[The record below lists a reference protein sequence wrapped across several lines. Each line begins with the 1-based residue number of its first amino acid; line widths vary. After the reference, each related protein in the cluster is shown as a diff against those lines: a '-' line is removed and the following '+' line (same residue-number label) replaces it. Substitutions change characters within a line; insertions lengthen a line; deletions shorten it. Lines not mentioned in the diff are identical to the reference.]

1 LYKNQGVKKMEE
13 QIQTIQ
19 AREILDSRG
28 NPTLE
33 VDLYLKGGWFGRA
46 AVPSGASTGAF
57 EAVELRDGDKKRYLG
72 RGVLEAV
79 KNVNEILA
87 PELSGNSVLDQKDL
101 DLKMIEL
108 DGTANKSRLGA
119 NAILGVSLAA
129 ARAAA
134 NMLDLPLYRYIG
146 GLTASL
152 LPVPFM
158 NILNGGEHADNN
170 MDIQEFMIVPLGAE
184 TFSRALQ
191 MGTEVFHQL
200 KKILQTRGLNTNVG
214 DEGGFAPN
222 LESSEAALELIVEAI
237 TSAGY
242 RPGEDISLALDPAAS
257 EFYRD
262 GSYHLEGNTYSN
274 EEIIAYY
281 QDLVKRFPLIS
292 IEDGLDEEDWTGWR
306 SMTAAL
312 GEKIKIIGDDLF
324 VTKPERL
331 KRGIDSE
338 TANSILIKLNQ
349 IGTLSETLETI
360 FMADSAGYSWMIS
373 HRSGETDDSFIADL
387 AVGTGAGMI
396 KTGAPSRIDRVAKYN
411 QLLRIE
417 EQLGRSAVYAGRAI
431 IKQ

>member
-1 LYKNQGVKKMEE
+1 MEE
-13 QIQTIQ
+13 RIHTIK

-33 VDLYLKGGWFGRA
+33 VDIQLEGGWTGRA

-57 EAVELRDGDKKRYLG
+57 EAVELRDGDDNRYQG
-72 RGVLEAV
+72 KGVLAAV
-79 KNVNEILA
+79 RHVNEILA
-87 PELSGNSVLDQKDL
+87 PELNGQSVLDQKEL
-101 DLKMIEL
+101 DLLMIAL

-134 NMLDLPLYRYIG
+134 NMLDQPLFRYLG
-146 GLTASL
+146 GLKASL
-152 LPVPFM
+152 MPVPFM

-184 TFSRALQ
+184 TFSHALQ

-200 KKILQTRGLNTNVG
+200 KKILQARGLNTNVG

-222 LESSEAALELIVEAI
+222 LESSEAALELIIEAI
-237 TSAGY
+237 SAAGY
-242 RPGEDISLALDPAAS
+242 SPGDQVCLALDAAAS

-262 GSYHLEGNTYSN
+262 GSYHLEGRVYSAHDL
-274 EEIIAYY
+274 IDYY
-281 QDLVKRFPLIS
+281 RSLAKRFPLIS
-292 IEDGLDEEDWTGWR
+292 IEDGLDEEDWQGWR
-306 SMTAAL
+306 AL
-312 GEKIKIIGDDLF
+312 TELMGRETMLIGDDLF
-324 VTKPERL
+324 VTNPERL
-331 KRGIDSE
+331 SRGISSE

-360 FMADSAGYSWMIS
+360 SMASRSGYSCMIS
-373 HRSGETDDSFIADL
+373 HRSGETEDSFIADL
-387 AVGTGAGMI
+387 AVGTSAGMI
-396 KTGAPSRIDRVAKYN
+396 KTGAPSRVDRVAKYN

-417 EQLGRSAVYAGRAI
+417 EQLGRAACYAGKS
-431 IKQ
+431 IKKA

>member
-1 LYKNQGVKKMEE
+1 MEE
-13 QIQTIQ
+13 RIHTIK

-33 VDLYLKGGWFGRA
+33 VDIQLEGGWTGRA

-57 EAVELRDGDKKRYLG
+57 EAVELRDGDDHRYQG
-72 RGVLEAV
+72 KGVLAAV
-79 KNVNEILA
+79 RHVNEILA
-87 PELSGNSVLDQKDL
+87 PELNGQSVLDQKEL
-101 DLKMIEL
+101 DLLMIAL

-134 NMLDLPLYRYIG
+134 NMLGQPLFRYLG
-146 GLTASL
+146 GLKASL

-184 TFSRALQ
+184 TFSHALQ

-200 KKILQTRGLNTNVG
+200 KKILQARGLNTNVG

-222 LESSEAALELIVEAI
+222 LESSEAALDLIIEAI
-237 TSAGY
+237 SAAGY
-242 RPGEDISLALDPAAS
+242 SPGDQICLALDAAAS

-262 GSYHLEGNTYSN
+262 GSYHLEGRVYSAHDL
-274 EEIIAYY
+274 IDYY
-281 QDLVKRFPLIS
+281 RSLAKRFPLIS
-292 IEDGLDEEDWTGWR
+292 IEDGLDEEDWQGWR
-306 SMTAAL
+306 AL
-312 GEKIKIIGDDLF
+312 TELMGRETMLIGDDLF
-324 VTKPERL
+324 VTNPERL
-331 KRGIDSE
+331 SRGISSE

-360 FMADSAGYSWMIS
+360 SMASRSGYSCMIS
-373 HRSGETDDSFIADL
+373 HRSGETEDSFIADL
-387 AVGTGAGMI
+387 AVGTSAGMI
-396 KTGAPSRIDRVAKYN
+396 KTGAPSRVDRVAKYN

-417 EQLGRSAVYAGRAI
+417 EQLGRAACYAGKS
-431 IKQ
+431 IKKA

>member
-191 MGTEVFHQL
+191 MGTEVFHKL

-222 LESSEAALELIVEAI
+222 LESSEAALELILEAI

>member
-1 LYKNQGVKKMEE
+1 MEE
-13 QIQTIQ
+13 RIHTIK

-33 VDLYLKGGWFGRA
+33 VDIQLEGGWTGRA

-57 EAVELRDGDKKRYLG
+57 EAVELRDGDDHRYQG
-72 RGVLEAV
+72 KGVLAAV
-79 KNVNEILA
+79 RHVNEILA
-87 PELSGNSVLDQKDL
+87 PELNGQSVLDQKDL
-101 DLKMIEL
+101 DLLMIAL

-134 NMLDLPLYRYIG
+134 NMLDQPLFRYLG
-146 GLTASL
+146 GLKASL

-184 TFSRALQ
+184 TFSHALQ

-200 KKILQTRGLNTNVG
+200 KKILQARGLNTNVG

-222 LESSEAALELIVEAI
+222 LESSEAALDLIIEAI
-237 TSAGY
+237 SAAGY
-242 RPGEDISLALDPAAS
+242 SPGDQVCLALDAAAS

-262 GSYHLEGNTYSN
+262 GSYHLEGKVYSAHDL
-274 EEIIAYY
+274 IDYY
-281 QDLVKRFPLIS
+281 RSLAKRFPLIS
-292 IEDGLDEEDWTGWR
+292 IEDGLDEEDWQGWR
-306 SMTAAL
+306 AL
-312 GEKIKIIGDDLF
+312 TELMGRETMLIGDDLF
-324 VTKPERL
+324 VTNPERL
-331 KRGIDSE
+331 SRGISSE

-360 FMADSAGYSWMIS
+360 AMASRSGYSCMIS
-373 HRSGETDDSFIADL
+373 HRSGETEDSFIADL
-387 AVGTGAGMI
+387 AVGTSAGMI
-396 KTGAPSRIDRVAKYN
+396 KTGAPSRVDRVAKYN

-417 EQLGRSAVYAGRAI
+417 EQLGRAACYAGTS
-431 IKQ
+431 IKKA

>member
-1 LYKNQGVKKMEE
+1 VEE
-13 QIQTIQ
+13 RIHTIK

-33 VDLYLKGGWFGRA
+33 VDIQLEGGWTGRA

-57 EAVELRDGDKKRYLG
+57 EAVELRDGDDHRYLG
-72 RGVLEAV
+72 KGVLAAV
-79 KNVNEILA
+79 RHVNEILA
-87 PELSGNSVLDQKDL
+87 PELNGQSVLDQKDL
-101 DLKMIEL
+101 DLLMIAL
-108 DGTANKSRLGA
+108 DGTDNKSRLGA

-134 NMLDLPLYRYIG
+134 NMLDQPLFRYLG
-146 GLTASL
+146 GLKASL

-184 TFSRALQ
+184 TFSHALQ

-200 KKILQTRGLNTNVG
+200 KKILQARGLNTNVG

-222 LESSEAALELIVEAI
+222 LESSEAALELIIEAI
-237 TSAGY
+237 SAAGY
-242 RPGEDISLALDPAAS
+242 NPGDQVCLALDAAAS

-262 GSYHLEGNTYSN
+262 GSYHLEGRVYSAP
-274 EEIIAYY
+274 ELIDYY
-281 QDLVKRFPLIS
+281 QNLAKRFPLIS
-292 IEDGLDEEDWTGWR
+292 IEDGLDEEDWQGWR
-306 SMTAAL
+306 TLTELMGRETML
-312 GEKIKIIGDDLF
+312 IGDDLF
-324 VTKPERL
+324 VTNPERL
-331 KRGIDSE
+331 SKGISSE

-360 FMADSAGYSWMIS
+360 SMASRSGYSCMIS
-373 HRSGETDDSFIADL
+373 HRSGETEDSFIADL
-387 AVGTGAGMI
+387 AVGTSSGMI
-396 KTGAPSRIDRVAKYN
+396 KTGAPSRVDRVAKYN

-417 EQLGRSAVYAGRAI
+417 EQLGRAACYAGKS
-431 IKQ
+431 IKKA

>member
-1 LYKNQGVKKMEE
+1 MEE